1 MWKRNITRKKNE
13 ATRFVTSS
21 RPCPASATLTHQHD
35 DFPMKQM
42 TPLIWPG
49 ITALLAL
56 LVIFIPHW
64 IAPGYYFDDD
74 VRHYFMPWAHEV
86 GTRIVLGDWPT
97 LSLRSMYA
105 GNLIGEGQLGLFNP
119 ITLLLYFIVSRIE
132 NLGDGALVFAGF
144 HLLAMALGIYTVGRL
159 FKLTR
164 PFSVLAGIAFITSSM
179 TSYWYAATWI
189 IPLAINTWLIWAI
202 AAWLYAFEKP
212 NRLWIAVLATTA
224 LTGGWPHGSI
234 ALGVILLFLCI
245 DRCRVCHSRQPLLW
259 LAVGGISAL
268 LMSLPAIVPLAAHV
282 AESQRGHLLIA
293 NNGNLS
299 ATVDNLLAFSW
310 PSYLAAWPHY
320 FSHPGAQP
328 NYYVAWFILPL
339 LLSYRRQ
346 IRLYWKNPCHS
357 FRLLVSLAA
366 IFALLS
372 LGPEQLGPLRW
383 PFRFVP
389 FFQLFLLLAVLS
401 LASTEPPRSLSTP
414 VLALLWAI
422 GFILC
427 WQQQP
432 AGYDIHAAFAL
443 IGFLA
448 TRYGFPDRGLAMRPA
463 VLLGATVLIFALM
476 HFFWPQNGNVGHW
489 STPLQGHYEATPATR
504 GNTLILQ
511 RTAAET
517 GDAWKYLPSGNIAL
531 WENRPFVNG
540 YSPVESPGLKQLF
553 CFNMWT
559 WACPDSVAKLFTFDP
574 LTAKDYAALLR
585 IDEIRVA
592 YGSLSRAMEN
602 IAPNHG
608 FQKTQQ
614 SPYSTIWN
622 RIRPPNLSGSVSWV
636 SPGIS
641 IGKGGTFTPERETLY
656 ITNSGATSGQILFAR
671 TPFNGYEALLAG
683 TPLPVSAHERVL
695 LAVTIPAGTRG
706 TLEINYRPVGWRWT
720 SPLAIL
726 GLALAIIFSKYLRFP
741 LRQHRRL

>member
-1 MWKRNITRKKNE
+1 
-13 ATRFVTSS
+13 
-21 RPCPASATLTHQHD
+21 
-35 DFPMKQM
+35 MKQM

-49 ITALLAL
+49 ITTFLAL

-64 IAPGYYFDDD
+64 IVPGYYFDDD
-74 VRHYFMPWAHEV
+74 VRHYAMPWAHEI
-86 GTRIVLGDWPT
+86 GTRIALGDWPT
-97 LSLRSMYA
+97 LSLRSMSA

-119 ITLLLYFIVSRIE
+119 ITLLLYVVVSRIE
-132 NLGDGALVFAGF
+132 NLGQGALFFAGF
-144 HLLAMALGIYTVGRL
+144 HLLATALGVYAVGRL
-159 FKLTR
+159 LKITR
-164 PFSVLAGIAFITSSM
+164 PLSALAGIAFITSNI
-179 TSYWYAATWI
+179 TSYWYATSWWNALITN
-189 IPLAINTWLIWAI
+189 AWLVWAI
-202 AAWLYAFEKP
+202 AAWLYVFEKP
-212 NRLWIAVLATTA
+212 NRLWIAALTTTA
-224 LTGGWPHGSI
+224 VLTGGWPHGSI

-245 DRCRVCHSRQPLLW
+245 GRCRVCHSRQPLLW

-282 AESQRGHLLIA
+282 AESQRGHMRIL

-299 ATVDNLLAFSW
+299 ATLDNLLAFSW
-310 PSYLAAWPHY
+310 PSHLAPWPHY
-320 FSHPGAQP
+320 FSNPGAQP

-346 IRLYWKNPCHS
+346 TSLYLRNSRHS
-357 FRLLVSLAA
+357 FSLLVGLAA
-366 IFALLS
+366 VFALLS

-383 PFRFVP
+383 SFRFVP
-389 FFQLFLLLAVLS
+389 FSQLFLLLAILS
-401 LASTEPPRSLSTP
+401 LAATEPPRSLSTP
-414 VLALLWAI
+414 ALALLWII
-422 GFILC
+422 GFALC

-432 AGYDIHAAFAL
+432 ANYDIHAAFAL

-448 TRYGFPDRGLAMRPA
+448 TRHGFPDRELAIRPA

-540 YSPVESPGLKQLF
+540 YSPVELPGFKQLF

-574 LTAKDYAALLR
+574 LTSKDNAALLR

-592 YGSLSRAMEN
+592 HGSLSRAMEN

-614 SPYSTIWN
+614 SPYSTIWT
-622 RIRPPNLSGSVSWV
+622 RVRPPNLPGSVSWV

-671 TPFNGYEALLAG
+671 TPFNGYEAQLAG
-683 TPLPVSAHERVL
+683 APLPVSAHERVL

-720 SPLAIL
+720 SPLAIF
-726 GLALAIIFSKYLRFP
+726 GLALAIIFSRYLRFP
-741 LRQHRRL
+741 LRQHRRF